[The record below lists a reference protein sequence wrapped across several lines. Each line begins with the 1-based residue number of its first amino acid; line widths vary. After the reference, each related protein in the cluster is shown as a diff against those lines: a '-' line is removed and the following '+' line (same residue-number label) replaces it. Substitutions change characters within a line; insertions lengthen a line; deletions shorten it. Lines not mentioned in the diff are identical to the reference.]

1 VTVGE
6 LVFVAAALIVLGVAI
21 FLVQRSAR
29 LVARL
34 RRRGRAGEVLA
45 STGRAVDLELDH
57 VLRRVEAVRTEQ
69 MAPAEIV
76 TLLSEAVDSVGTAA
90 DRAKSLSVPPEA
102 DELRSAFVAEL
113 MHASRALETL
123 LDACLDLEGT
133 THDQRRQRAQGSL
146 KWGQLNLI
154 RARQTLVE
162 HSVAAASLAHNGSG
176 EWRTSRI

>member
-1 VTVGE
+1 MTLGE
-6 LVFVAAALIVLGVAI
+6 LVFVVAAVVALGLAI
-21 FLVQRSAR
+21 FVIQRSAR

-76 TLLSEAVDSVGTAA
+76 TLLSEAVDSVGAA
-90 DRAKSLSVPPEA
+90 ASRAKSISVPPEA
-102 DELRSAFVAEL
+102 EELRSAFVAEL
-113 MHASRALETL
+113 MHSSRALETL

-133 THDQRRQRAQGSL
+133 TQDERRQRAQGSL

-154 RARQTLVE
+154 RARQSLVE
-162 HSVAAASLAHNGSG
+162 HSVAAASLARNGNG
-176 EWRTSRI
+176 EWRASRI